1 MNQSP
6 FHNGLHVG
14 IIMDGNGRWAKQRG
28 LPRLAGH
35 RAGAESVRRTLEA
48 APGLGISRLTLY
60 AFSTDN
66 WKRPVNEVSGLMRL
80 LAAYMRSEAANCY
93 RNGVQVRVVGRRDR
107 LPAPVLEAVRAA
119 EILTRPC
126 DRVQLRLALDY
137 SSRDALLGAA
147 TRLAAE
153 FKAANGHAR
162 PITRE
167 MFANALNAAIGLE
180 GPADDVDLLI
190 RTSGEQR
197 LSDFLLWECA
207 YAELYFTP
215 VLWPDFDAAELER
228 ALEDFRR
235 RQRRFGA
242 VTPAAPE
249 VQDPILEVAGD

>member
-1 MNQSP
+1 MNQSS
-6 FHNGLHVG
+6 FSSGLHVG
-14 IIMDGNGRWAKQRG
+14 IIMDGNGRWAAQRG

-48 APGLGISRLTLY
+48 APDLGVSRLTLY

-66 WKRPVNEVSGLMRL
+66 WKRPAAEVSGLMRL
-80 LAAYMRSEAANCY
+80 LAIYMRAEAANCY
-93 RNGVQVRVVGRRDR
+93 KNGVQVRVVGRRDR
-107 LPAPVLEAVRAA
+107 LPLPVQKAVRAA

-126 DRVQLRLALDY
+126 DRIQLRLALDY
-137 SSRDALLGAA
+137 SARDALLGAA
-147 TRLAAE
+147 SRLAQE

-162 PITRE
+162 PLTRE
-167 MFANALNAAIGLE
+167 MFAEALNATVGLE
-180 GPADDVDLLI
+180 GAAEDVDLLI

-197 LSDFLLWECA
+197 LSDFMLWECA

-228 ALEDFRR
+228 ALDDFRH

-242 VTPAAPE
+242 VTPQLKQPL
-249 VQDPILEVAGD
+249 LEVAGD